1 MNETPK
7 SKSGRRIPLALLI
20 WLILFTLI
28 VLVQTAGLVAYIVKH
43 PHDEHIFP
51 LRVFIL
57 RFFICG
63 VVGATIPFC
72 LWLFVHW
79 LCCWRNLRRTLIG
92 LAVLATLIAI
102 FYAEEDWRGKR
113 AWENCK
119 RELEAKGMV
128 LDWDKF
134 IPPPVPDDQNF
145 FTASSNI
152 LLRFHK
158 AQTPEQSDA
167 AAQLSWLRLPPL
179 GSNSF
184 PVFDT
189 ARTNPLVV
197 AELTVLPPAGGTP
210 EFVRTSFIAK
220 LNDRRRARTGSRPA
234 RKNHWPEHPRRG
246 GFSIFRISIEQP
258 FPDADFFT
266 GRHAAV
272 GCRSGKPHFRGL
284 HHQHRPF
291 ASRSHRRQGNFSGVA
306 DRRACYGGSR
316 LFEMERPVCPGL

>member
-128 LDWDKF
+128 LDWDNSF
-134 IPPPVPDDQNF
+134 PRPCRTTRIFLQPAPTF
-145 FTASSNI
+145 CCGFTKP
-152 LLRFHK
+152 RPQK
-158 AQTPEQSDA
+158 QYDA
-167 AAQLSWLRLPPL
+167 AAQLPWLRLPPF

-189 ARTNPLVV
+189 AKTNPLVV
-197 AELTVLPPAGGTP
+197 AELTVDA
-210 EFVRTSFIAK
+210 A
-220 LNDRRRARTGSRPA
+220 RRRDT
-234 RKNHWPEHPRRG
+234 
-246 GFSIFRISIEQP
+246 
-258 FPDADFFT
+258 
-266 GRHAAV
+266 
-272 GCRSGKPHFRGL
+272 
-284 HHQHRPF
+284 
-291 ASRSHRRQGNFSGVA
+291 
-306 DRRACYGGSR
+306 
-316 LFEMERPVCPGL
+316 